1 MQGSAAAVTIAATSA
16 LDIFYAGVAL
26 LALAAVIVAIA
37 IWRRRPAAAGD
48 LPATWGQAADD
59 RRWDDEAAEAQ
70 HQQLALVRAAAAAW
84 GTAISSLLG
93 VFALVAFVKGPTT
106 FTDVKGSAASAAALL
121 VLLAAV
127 AAAVAVLLA
136 ALAAQGVPRD
146 LAILDGWELRHQTA
160 VRARTA
166 TVQLAWSRILGVLAA
181 LIVLAAVGLTWLTA
195 LHQSQAEKSQQLLLV
210 TKDGVVHCGTLVKLP
225 QGLALKQTDGTIIDA
240 TNAREIETT
249 QACP

>member
-1 MQGSAAAVTIAATSA
+1 MTIAATSA
-16 LDIFYAGVAL
+16 LDIFYGGVVI
-26 LALAAVIVAIA
+26 LAVAAAIVAIA
-37 IWRRRPAAAGD
+37 IWRRGPAHAGD
-48 LPATWGQAADD
+48 PPATWGQSADD
-59 RRWDDEAAEAQ
+59 RRWDDEAEEAQ
-70 HQQLALVRAAAAAW
+70 HQQLALVRSAATSW

-136 ALAAQGVPRD
+136 ALAAQGVPRKV
-146 LAILDGWELRHQTA
+146 AILDGWELRHQTA
-160 VRARTA
+160 VRARAA

-195 LHQSQAEKSQQLLLV
+195 SEQSQAPNSQLLLLV
-210 TKDGVVHCGTLVKLP
+210 TKDGVLHCGSLVKLP
-225 QGLALKQTDGTIIDA
+225 QGLGLKQADGTIVDA

-249 QACP
+249 EACP